1 MASVKPFCGLRPVP
15 ELADKVASL
24 PYDVMD
30 SAEARQITDKNAYS
44 FLRVTKAEVDLES
57 NVDVY
62 SDAVYQ
68 KAGENL
74 RDFIEKGI
82 LVQDEKPC
90 FYVYRQQ
97 MGTHIQVGLVATASV
112 EEYQNNI
119 IKKHELTR
127 PDKEQDRIK
136 NIIATEAQTGAI
148 FLTYK
153 ATDHGNALI
162 AQCMSK
168 APVYDF
174 KTDDDIQHTLYIV
187 DEPAKM
193 EAIEQAFDRI
203 ETLYVADGHHRLAA
217 ASHVYD
223 MNKKNPGHTGN
234 EAYTRFLTVLVPSSM
249 TKILDYNRVVQDLN
263 GLSEA
268 EFLAKVQEKFTIEP
282 CTRLSCK
289 SEYPHYFGMY
299 MDKAW
304 YKLVAKPGTYD
315 ENSPIGKL
323 DVSILQENLLKP
335 VLGIVNVRTDKR
347 INFVGGIRGIK
358 ELERLVDGGEYVVA
372 FSMFPTSIKELMAIA
387 DIGEIM
393 PPKSTWFEPKLRDAM
408 VVHLIGGGNSGE

>member
-1 MASVKPFCGLRPVP
+1 MASVKPFCGLRPVAD
-15 ELADKVASL
+15 LAAEVASL

-30 SAEARQITDKNAYS
+30 SNEARLITEKNPKS
-44 FLRVTKAEVDLES
+44 FLRVTKSEVDLEP
-57 NVDVY
+57 NVDLY

-68 KAGENL
+68 KAAENL
-74 RDFIEKGI
+74 QEFIKQGI

-97 MGTHIQVGLVATASV
+97 MGSHIQVGLVAAASV
-112 EEYQNNI
+112 EEYQQNT

-153 ATDHGNALI
+153 ASDHINALI

-168 APVYDF
+168 EEAYGFTSEDG
-174 KTDDDIQHTLYIV
+174 IQHTLYVV
-187 DEPAKM
+187 DAPKQIKALE
-193 EAIEQAFDRI
+193 EAFLRV

-217 ASHVYD
+217 ASHIYD
-223 MNKKNPGHTGN
+223 TQKKNPHHTGD
-234 EAYTRFLTVLVPSSM
+234 EAYTRFLTVIVPHNM

-263 GLSEA
+263 GLTEA
-268 EFLAKVQEKFTIEP
+268 EFLTKVQEKFTIEP
-282 CTRLSCK
+282 CTRLSCQ

-299 MDKAW
+299 MNKAW
-304 YKLVAKPGTYD
+304 YKLVAKPGSFD
-315 ENSPIGKL
+315 EKSLVGKL
-323 DVSILQENLLKP
+323 DVSILQDNLLKP
-335 VLGIVNVRTDKR
+335 VLGIINIRTDKR

-358 ELERLVDGGEYVVA
+358 ELERLVDSGEYAVA

-387 DIGEIM
+387 DAGEIM

-408 VVHLIGGGNSGE
+408 VVHLINGGK

>member
-15 ELADKVASL
+15 ELAAKVASL

-30 SAEARQITDKNAYS
+30 SNEARLITEKNPKS
-44 FLRVTKAEVDLES
+44 FLRVTKSEVDLEP
-57 NVDVY
+57 NVDLY
-62 SDAVYQ
+62 SDAVYE
-68 KAGENL
+68 KAAENL
-74 RDFIEKGI
+74 QEFIKQGI

-97 MGTHIQVGLVATASV
+97 MGSHIQVGLVAAASV
-112 EEYQNNI
+112 EEYQQNI

-153 ATDHGNALI
+153 ASDHINALI
-162 AQCMSK
+162 AQCMNK
-168 APVYDF
+168 EEAYDF
-174 KTDDDIQHTLYIV
+174 TSEDGIQHTLYVV
-187 DEPAKM
+187 DEPKQIK
-193 EAIEQAFDRI
+193 AIEEAFLRV

-217 ASHVYD
+217 ASHIYD
-223 MNKKNPGHTGN
+223 TQKKNLHHTGN
-234 EAYTRFLTVLVPSSM
+234 EDYTRFLTVIVPHNM

-268 EFLAKVQEKFTIEP
+268 DFLTKVQEKFAIEP
-282 CTRLSCK
+282 CTRLSCQ

-299 MDKAW
+299 MNKAW
-304 YKLVAKPGTYD
+304 YKLVAKPGSFD
-315 ENSPIGKL
+315 EKSLVGKL
-323 DVSILQENLLKP
+323 DVSILQDNLLKP
-335 VLGIVNVRTDKR
+335 VLGIINVRTDKR

-358 ELERLVDGGEYVVA
+358 ELERLVDSGEYAVA

-387 DIGEIM
+387 DAGEIM

-408 VVHLIGGGNSGE
+408 VVHLINGRK

>member
-1 MASVKPFCGLRPVP
+1 MATIRPFCGLRPVP
-15 ELADKVASL
+15 ELAQQVVSL
-24 PYDVMD
+24 PYDVMNSD
-30 SAEARQITDKNAYS
+30 EARQITANNPYS
-44 FLRVTKAEVDLES
+44 FLRVTKAEVDLEPD
-57 NVDVY
+57 VDIY
-62 SDAVYQ
+62 SDKVYE

-74 RDFIEKGI
+74 REFIEKGI
-82 LVQDEKPC
+82 LVQDQKPC
-90 FYVYRQQ
+90 FYVYKQQ

-112 EEYQNNI
+112 EEYQQNI

-136 NIIATEAQTGAI
+136 NIIGTEAQTGAI
-148 FLTYK
+148 FLTYRGN
-153 ATDHGNALI
+153 DHINALI
-162 AQCMSK
+162 AQCMNK
-168 APVYDF
+168 PPVYDF
-174 KTDDDIQHTLYIV
+174 VTSDENRHSLYIV
-187 DEPAKM
+187 DEA
-193 EAIEQAFDRI
+193 ARIRGIEQAFERI
-203 ETLYVADGHHRLAA
+203 ETLYIADGHHRLAA
-217 ASHVYD
+217 ASHVYNI
-223 MNKKNPGHTGN
+223 NKKNPEHIGD
-234 EAYTRFLTVLVPSSM
+234 EAYTRFLTVLVPHNM

-268 EFLAKVQEKFTIEP
+268 EFLAKVQEKFNIEP

-289 SEYPHYFGMY
+289 AEYPHYFGMY
-299 MDKAW
+299 LNKAW

-315 ENSPIGKL
+315 ETSPVGKL

-335 VLGIVNVRTDKR
+335 VLGIINLRTDNR

-358 ELERLVDGGEYVVA
+358 ELERLVDNGEYAVA

-408 VVHLIGGGNSGE
+408 VVHMINGGN